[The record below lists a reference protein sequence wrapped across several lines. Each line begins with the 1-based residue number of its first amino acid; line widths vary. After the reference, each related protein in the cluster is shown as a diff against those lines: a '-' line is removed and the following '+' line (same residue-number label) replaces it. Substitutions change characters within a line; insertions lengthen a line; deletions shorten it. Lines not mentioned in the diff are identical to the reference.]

1 MVLCQ
6 GAARNISLWSDERKM
21 AKITT
26 AQLLKMKQ
34 KGEKI
39 TALTAYD
46 ASFAKLFADAGVEVI
61 LIGDSLGMVLQGHSD
76 TLPVTTA
83 EIAYHT
89 RCVRA
94 GAPLAFV
101 IADMPFMSYATVE
114 QAMQN
119 ATPLMQAGANMVKLE
134 GGDFLLPTIKA
145 LTERGIPVCGH
156 LGLTPQS
163 VHVFG
168 GFKVQGRDEQAADLM
183 VQQAIALQEA
193 GAQLLVVECIPS
205 ALAERIS
212 KALVIPVIGIG
223 AGKETDGQILVMH
236 DLLGISSGYIP
247 KFSKNFLQETGEI
260 KQAIGKYIQDVKQ
273 GQFPG
278 PEHSF

>member
-1 MVLCQ
+1 
-6 GAARNISLWSDERKM
+6 M

-168 GFKVQGRDEQAADLM
+168 GFKVQGKSTESAQTLINDAK
-183 VQQAIALQEA
+183 ALQEA
-193 GAQLLVVECIPS
+193 GAQLLVLEAIPS
-205 ALAERIS
+205 ELGKKVTESIQ
-212 KALVIPVIGIG
+212 IPTIGIG
-223 AGKETDGQILVMH
+223 AGPDCSGQVLVMH
-236 DLLGISSGYIP
+236 DMLGAFPGRSP
-247 KFSKNFLQETGEI
+247 KFVKNFLSGQSSIEEAFKCYVQEVKTG
-260 KQAIGKYIQDVKQ
+260 K
-273 GQFPG
+273 FPG
-278 PEHSF
+278 PEHCFKSA

>member
-1 MVLCQ
+1 
-6 GAARNISLWSDERKM
+6 M

-26 AQLLKMKQ
+26 AQLRKMKQ
-34 KGEKI
+34 QGEKI

-46 ASFAKLFADAGVEVI
+46 ASFAKLFADAGVEVL
-61 LIGDSLGMVLQGHSD
+61 LIGDSMGMVLQGHAD
-76 TLPVTTA
+76 TLPVTVND
-83 EIAYHT
+83 IAYHT

-94 GAPLAFV
+94 GAPQAFV

-134 GGDFLLPTIKA
+134 GGEFLLATIKA

-156 LGLTPQS
+156 IGLTPQS

-168 GFKVQGRDEQAADLM
+168 GFKVQGRDDQAAEHIL
-183 VQQAIALQEA
+183 QQAIALEEA
-193 GAQLLVVECIPS
+193 GAQLLVVECIPT
-205 ALAERIS
+205 ALAQRIS
-212 KALVIPVIGIG
+212 QAVQIPVIGIG
-223 AGKETDGQILVMH
+223 AGPVTDGQILVMH

-247 KFSKNFLQETGEI
+247 KFSKNFLQQTGDI
-260 KQAIGKYIQDVKQ
+260 KHAISQYINDVKS
-273 GQFPG
+273 GAFPG